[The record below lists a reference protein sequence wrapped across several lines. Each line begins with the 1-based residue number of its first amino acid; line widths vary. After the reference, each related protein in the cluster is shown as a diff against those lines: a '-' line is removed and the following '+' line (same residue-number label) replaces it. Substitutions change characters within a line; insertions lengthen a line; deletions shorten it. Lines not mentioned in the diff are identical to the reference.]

1 MKDKSTGHFKGF
13 GYVEFESAEGLI
25 EALKMNEKIVRGRP
39 IKIDVATT
47 AGNRDNSREGKFMV
61 YAIPHFC

>member
-13 GYVEFESAEGLI
+13 GYVEFETAEGLI

-47 AGNRDNSREGKFMV
+47 AGNKDNSREG
-61 YAIPHFC
+61 